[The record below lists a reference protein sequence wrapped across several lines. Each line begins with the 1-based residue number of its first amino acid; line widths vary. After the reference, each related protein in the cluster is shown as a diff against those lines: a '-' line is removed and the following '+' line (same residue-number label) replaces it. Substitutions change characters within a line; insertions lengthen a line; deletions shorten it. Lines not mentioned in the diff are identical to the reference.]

1 MLCFHLLRLWNA
13 DLSRITNKMIKKSIF
28 FFLLISC
35 SFTVFGQNKYWVVF
49 TDKKNVHFDPLAYF
63 DAKAIERRVM
73 QGIPLCDS
81 TDYPVNTEYLE
92 SVSKIVDSVS
102 YNTRWLNALAVYAT
116 TEQIQLVQRFYFV
129 KEIIPMEYYVSLA
142 SAGGEYNTIIT
153 EEQQKVLIRQTE
165 RMGCS
170 AFVKNN
176 MDGKGMRIAIF
187 DAGFPTVDVNPA
199 FEHIRKEGRILKT
212 WDFTKNKEFV
222 YSYNTHGLMT
232 FSCTAGMVNGQK
244 IGLATG
250 AEFILART
258 EVNSEPFSEE
268 ENWLAA
274 VEWADKNGA
283 NIINSSLGYTK
294 ERYFPWDM
302 DGKKSFVT
310 RAANIA
316 AKKGILVV
324 NAAGNEGANNWKYM
338 GAPADADSALS
349 IGGIA
354 PETDFHTSF
363 SSYGPTADKRMKPN
377 VCAFGHVVA
386 AGKSGLESTQGTS
399 FASPLVA
406 GFAACAWQT
415 NRSLKNMELFHEIE
429 KSGDLYPYFDY
440 AHGFGI
446 PQSSYFLE
454 KNKKENAATFRI
466 INENGSLRIVV
477 YDECLKSDSS
487 ELNDMTNNL
496 LYYHIENELGYLDEY
511 YVIEVKEK
519 QVAEIS
525 ATKLKKGYKLR
536 VHFKGYSETF
546 QNKD

>member
-1 MLCFHLLRLWNA
+1 MF
-13 DLSRITNKMIKKSIF
+13 KKY
-28 FFLLISC
+28 FFLLILFATSMA
-35 SFTVFGQNKYWVVF
+35 VFGQNKYWVVF

-63 DAKAIERRVM
+63 DAKAIERRIM
-73 QGIPLCDS
+73 QGLPLCDS
-81 TDYPVNTEYLE
+81 TDYPLNTDYLAC
-92 SVSKIVDSVS
+92 VTKIVDSVS
-102 YNTRWLNALAVYAT
+102 YNTRWLNAVAVYAT
-116 TEQIQLVQRFYFV
+116 NEQIQVVQKFYFV
-129 KEIIPMEYYVSLA
+129 KEIVPMEYFVSLA
-142 SAGGEYNTIIT
+142 STGDDYNTNLS
-153 EEQQKVLIRQTE
+153 EDQLKVLTRQTE
-165 RMGCS
+165 RMGGDE
-170 AFVKNN
+170 FVKNKI
-176 MDGKGMRIAIF
+176 DGKGMRIAIF
-187 DAGFPTVDVNPA
+187 DAGFQTVDVNPA
-199 FEHIRKEGRILKT
+199 FEQIRKEGRILKT
-212 WDFTKNKEFV
+212 WDFAKNKEFV
-222 YSYNTHGLMT
+222 YSYNAHGLMT
-232 FSCTAGMVNGQK
+232 FSCIAGMINGRK

-250 AEFILART
+250 AEFLLART

-283 NIINSSLGYTK
+283 NVINSSLGYTK
-294 ERYFPWDM
+294 ERYFTWDM

-324 NAAGNEGANNWKYM
+324 NAAGNEGTNNWKYM

-386 AGKSGLESTQGTS
+386 AGKTGLENTQGTS

-415 NRSLKNMELFHEIE
+415 NRLLKNMELFHEIE

-440 AHGFGI
+440 AHGFGV
-446 PQSSYFLE
+446 PQASHFLE
-454 KNKKENAATFRI
+454 KYNKEAVATFRI
-466 INENGSLRIVV
+466 INENGTLSIVV
-477 YDECLKSDSS
+477 YDEYLKSDSAV
-487 ELNDMTNNL
+487 LNDMTNNL

-519 QVAEIS
+519 QVAEIPLV
-525 ATKLKKGYKLR
+525 KIKKGYTLR
-536 VHFKGYSETF
+536 AHFKGYSETF
-546 QNKD
+546 KNKD